1 MKENLKDIKDTE
13 IRIIGDDKSFDPKQM
28 STLPVTKDYVLF
40 EIDDPVDKPPI
51 KTKVRAFVTKD
62 PPTSSGCWRNGIII
76 LIIIVGALLVA
87 VYFCIVPSER
97 DNEFMKLEKAEVLT
111 AKTVSGPSET
121 EIIESRFETNQT
133 NEVYDDILVA
143 EDTVSSVSY
152 CMVKE
157 LSVNGI
163 PFRIYSPQNA
173 VARLHVG
180 DVDRKD
186 PNIVLA
192 LQAADIRKDNGQ
204 IVGAC
209 VKDGE
214 VISRGVAKQGFVAM
228 INGTITIG
236 VSEVTPLFEEAT
248 QAGGDFFRQYP
259 IVEEGRLVENNPKG
273 LSVRR
278 AICEKDNQIFVTE
291 TLVPVSFHDFSQM
304 MVDFGVQNAVYLVG
318 SQYACGLYRDADG
331 QLTQWGEP
339 KFSKVKNVTYL
350 VWSKK

>member
-1 MKENLKDIKDTE
+1 MKEKLKDIKDTE
-13 IRIIGDDKSFDPKQM
+13 IRIIGDDKSFD
-28 STLPVTKDYVLF
+28 STSLSMFPAAKDYVMF
-40 EIDDPVDKPPI
+40 SIGDPEDKPPI
-51 KTKVRAFVTKD
+51 KAATRADITKD
-62 PPTSSGCWRNGIII
+62 RPTSVGCWRSGLII
-76 LIIIVGALLVA
+76 LIVISGIMCLVFYLLRS
-87 VYFCIVPSER
+87 PSEGT
-97 DNEFMKLEKAEVLT
+97 NKNYKLEEKLEELT
-111 AKTVSGPSET
+111 ANIVSESE
-121 EIIESRFETNQT
+121 EIENLFETNLN
-133 NEVYDDILVA
+133 NEDEGYDDVLVTG
-143 EDTVSSVSY
+143 DSVSTVPH
-152 CMVKE
+152 CVIKE
-157 LSVNGI
+157 SSVNGI

-173 VARLHVG
+173 VAHLHVG
-180 DVDRKD
+180 DIDRKD

-214 VISRGVAKQGFVAM
+214 VISRGVVKQGFVAI
-228 INGTITIG
+228 INENIKIG

-248 QAGGDFFRQYP
+248 LAGGDFFRQYP
-259 IVEEGRLVENNPKG
+259 IVDNGQLAENNPKG

-318 SQYACGLYRDADG
+318 SQYACGLCRDAEG

-339 KFSKVKNVTYL
+339 KFSRVKNVTYL
-350 VWSKK
+350 VWSSK

>member
-1 MKENLKDIKDTE
+1 MKEKLKDIKDTE
-13 IRIIGDDKSFDPKQM
+13 IRIIGDDKSFD
-28 STLPVTKDYVLF
+28 STSLSRVPAAKDYVMF
-40 EIDDPVDKPPI
+40 TIDDPEDKPPI
-51 KTKVRAFVTKD
+51 KTATRADITKD
-62 PPTSSGCWRNGIII
+62 RPTSVGCWRSGLII
-76 LIIIVGALLVA
+76 LIVISGIICLIVYLLRS
-87 VYFCIVPSER
+87 PSEGSNNNR
-97 DNEFMKLEKAEVLT
+97 ILEKVDNLT
-111 AKTVSGPSET
+111 ANIVSEPE
-121 EIIESRFETNQT
+121 EIENLFETNLNNE
-133 NEVYDDILVA
+133 NEVFDDVLVTG
-143 EDTVSSVSY
+143 DIVSTAPHCVI
-152 CMVKE
+152 KE
-157 LSVNGI
+157 SSVNGI
-163 PFRIYSPQNA
+163 PFRIYRPQNA
-173 VARLHVG
+173 VAHLHVG
-180 DVDRKD
+180 DIDRKD

-214 VISRGVAKQGFVAM
+214 VISRGVAKQGFVAI
-228 INGTITIG
+228 INEKIKIG

-248 QAGGDFFRQYP
+248 LAGGDFFRQYP
-259 IVEEGRLVENNPKG
+259 IVDNGRLAENNPKG

-318 SQYACGLYRDADG
+318 SQYACGMLRDAEG

-339 KFSKVKNVTYL
+339 KFSRVKNVTYL

>member
-1 MKENLKDIKDTE
+1 MKEKLNDIKDTE
-13 IRIIGDDKSFDPKQM
+13 IRIIGDDKSFD
-28 STLPVTKDYVLF
+28 STSLSMFPAAKDY
-40 EIDDPVDKPPI
+40 EMYSIGDPEDKPPI
-51 KTKVRAFVTKD
+51 KAATRADITKD
-62 PPTSSGCWRNGIII
+62 RPTSVGCWRSGLII
-76 LIIIVGALLVA
+76 LIVISGIICLIVYLLRS
-87 VYFCIVPSER
+87 PSEGSNNNR
-97 DNEFMKLEKAEVLT
+97 ILEKVDNLT
-111 AKTVSGPSET
+111 ANTVSEPE
-121 EIIESRFETNQT
+121 EIENLFETNLN
-133 NEVYDDILVA
+133 NEDEGYDDVLVTG
-143 EDTVSSVSY
+143 DSVSTVPH
-152 CMVKE
+152 CVIKE
-157 LSVNGI
+157 SSVNGI

-173 VARLHVG
+173 VAHLYVG
-180 DVDRKD
+180 DIDRKD

-214 VISRGVAKQGFVAM
+214 VISRGVAKQGFVAI
-228 INGTITIG
+228 INEKIKIG

-248 QAGGDFFRQYP
+248 LAGGDFFRQYP
-259 IVEEGRLVENNPKG
+259 IVDNGRLAENNPKG

-318 SQYACGLYRDADG
+318 SQYACGMLRDTEG

-339 KFSKVKNVTYL
+339 KFSRVKNVTYL
-350 VWSKK
+350 VWRKK